1 MKEWISKCGNK
12 MRLTLFF
19 YRQYVTSVAS
29 HLDNLFTQYTL
40 FFFKQLSHTVWQ
52 LIVQT
57 SESIFQLGKEKQ
69 EQKFPFFGTR
79 GDVKV

>member
-1 MKEWISKCGNK
+1 

-57 SESIFQLGKEKQ
+57 SESIFSAGERKTGTKIPNFLVQ
-69 EQKFPFFGTR
+69 EVT
-79 GDVKV
+79 